1 MDDEQ
6 PSRGATLRT
15 LNQAAGFVTLLL
27 TGIAFAGWLLL
38 GLDGVLPPVPGLVW
52 TALTF
57 GALLLAMP
65 LIADERVSEAI
76 KLIREIAAL
85 VLLVG
90 LIRRLGQTESAPWT
104 DLADLLRSIV
114 AGA

>member
-1 MDDEQ
+1 MEEEG
-6 PSRGATLRT
+6 PSRGATLRS
-15 LNQAAGFVTLLL
+15 LNQAAGFLTLIA
-27 TGIAFAGWLLL
+27 TGLAFASWVLL
-38 GLDGVLPPVPGLVW
+38 GLDGVLPPLPGLVW
-52 TALTF
+52 TGLTI

-90 LIRRLGQTESAPWT
+90 LIRRLGQTDSAPWT